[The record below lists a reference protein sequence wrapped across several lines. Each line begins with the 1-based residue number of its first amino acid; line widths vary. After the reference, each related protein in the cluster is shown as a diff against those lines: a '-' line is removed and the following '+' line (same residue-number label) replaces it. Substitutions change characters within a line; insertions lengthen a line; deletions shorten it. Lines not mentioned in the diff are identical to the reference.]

1 MKKCTSILAAVMVM
15 AASLTAPLANVYA
28 EDAYS
33 MNINIDLSAE
43 KKAISPYIYGINQYG
58 NDLTKVSATAVRQGG
73 NRMTAYNWENNASNA
88 GSDWKYSSDNNLS
101 DSDEPADCARKLLKD
116 AEKCGAPYRFTT
128 LQLAGYVAAD
138 KDGPVSE
145 EESAPSDRWNE
156 VVLTKGSTFDETPD
170 LTDGK
175 VYMDEYVNYIINTYG
190 DSSSATGI
198 QGYSLDNEP
207 GLWHHT
213 HSRIH
218 PERVTIE
225 ELAEKSIEMAT
236 AVKKL
241 DPKADIFGPS
251 LYGYTAFKSLAD
263 DDSSDEWEKIKE
275 ANNYHWYLDCY
286 LEQMKNASE
295 EAGVRLLDVLDIHYY
310 PEAKGDCRVS
320 QCTDPTHTKCAEAR
334 MQSVRTLYEEGYIED
349 SWIGQW
355 GKENLPM
362 LPKVQESIDKYY
374 PGTKLAITEYNFGGE
389 DLSATIAQAEVL
401 GCFADLGVYLA
412 TKWSSNDYQFSG
424 INLYTNYD
432 GNGSSFGD
440 MLLSTKTDDV
450 ALASAYASIKGDD
463 QGTVT
468 AMITNKDMDNS
479 ENAVINLENADTT
492 YEAAAVYA
500 VYGDSPEIR
509 LINIIENVKDNVVNV
524 ELPAYSA
531 AMVVIT
537 DDASDFEGLEL
548 YNPDKFTYK
557 TEKFEDIENMINK
570 NGYVEVP
577 ISDPEHLARIDITGD
592 VTSSAGSSWGTA
604 GCAVCINAVAEDG
617 TKFWTSKSYSL
628 KLGKGAS
635 ASVEFDGTLSNKD
648 DIVNAVVADG
658 KIELQQWWDSSEKK
672 ENDIED
678 TISVEYKKIEV
689 VYEYENTGEQDKT
702 EPTTTPTTAPTKPT
716 VTTTKPAETPSNI
729 VYGDANCD
737 GKVTIAD
744 ATAILQSLG
753 NNDEYSLSAQGVLN
767 ADVNGEKGISADDA
781 LVIQKIDANLISL
794 ADLPLKA

>member
-1 MKKCTSILAAVMVM
+1 MKKSTSILAAVMVM
-15 AASLTAPLANVYA
+15 ATALTAPFSAANA
-28 EDAYS
+28 EEAYK
-33 MNINIDLSAE
+33 MNINIDLGAE
-43 KKAISPYIYGINQYG
+43 KKEISPHIYGINQYG
-58 NDLTKVSATAVRQGG
+58 NDLSKVTATAVRQGG

-101 DSDEPADCARKLLKD
+101 NSDDPADCAKKLLKD

-145 EESAPSDRWNE
+145 EEAAPSDRWNE
-156 VVLTKGSTFDETPD
+156 VVLTKGTPFDETPD

-175 VYMDEYVNYIINTYG
+175 VYMDEYVNYIINTLG
-190 DSSSATGI
+190 DSSSSTGI

-225 ELAEKSIEMAT
+225 ELAEKSIEMAK

-275 ANNYHWYLDCY
+275 ENNYHWYIDCY

-320 QCTDPTHTKCAEAR
+320 QCNNPTHTKCAEAR

-389 DLSATIAQAEVL
+389 DLSATIAQAEAL

-468 AMITNKDMDNS
+468 AMITNKDMENP
-479 ENAVINLENADTT
+479 ENAVITLKNADTS

-500 VYGDSPEIR
+500 VYGDSAEIK
-509 LINIIENVKDNVVNV
+509 LIDIVENVKDNVVNV

-557 TEKFEDIENMINK
+557 TETFEDIENMINK

-577 ISDPEHLARIDITGD
+577 ITDPEHLARIDIIAD

-604 GCAVCINAVAEDG
+604 GCAVCINAVDEDG
-617 TKFWTSKSYSL
+617 NDFWTSKSYSL
-628 KLGKGAS
+628 KLGKGTT
-635 ASVEFDGTLSNKD
+635 ASVEFDGTLTNKE
-648 DIVNAVVADG
+648 DIINAVVADG
-658 KIELQQWWDSSEKK
+658 KVELQKWWDSSEKM
-672 ENDIED
+672 EQEIED

-689 VYEYENTGEQDKT
+689 TYEYENTGEQDKT
-702 EPTTTPTTAPTKPT
+702 EPTTEPTEPTKTPE
-716 VTTTKPAETPSNI
+716 VTL
-729 VYGDANCD
+729 YGDANND
-737 GKVTIAD
+737 GVVTIAD
-744 ATAILQSLG
+744 ASAILQYIANS
-753 NNDEYSLSAQGVLN
+753 DKYPLSKQGAAN
-767 ADVNGEKGISADDA
+767 ADVNGIAGVTADDA
-781 LVIQKIDANLISL
+781 IVIQKIDAKLIKQS
-794 ADLPLKA
+794 DLPLKA